1 MKKSITTS
9 SLINELES
17 LRKSFDFDQTKP
29 FEYELKNLL
38 KYIIFYISQEQYAWP
53 LSNLKEIVLK
63 QIVVPIPG
71 KCESLCGV
79 FNYRNQVMPVID
91 TYYLLG
97 LGTVDME
104 KENILMVTKGLP
116 IESAIPVDRLV
127 SMISIPESDI
137 KPRPISL
144 SSEIAS
150 LIKGEVIVDNQLI
163 SILYPDAFIRG

>member
-1 MKKSITTS
+1 MKKRITTL
-9 SLINELES
+9 SLKKELKYLKQNFDIN
-17 LRKSFDFDQTKP
+17 QTKP
-29 FEYELKNLL
+29 FEYESIHLF
-38 KYIIFYISQEQYAWP
+38 KYIVFHISQERYAWP

-79 FNYRNQVMPVID
+79 FNYRNQVMPVINI
-91 TYYLLG
+91 YYLLG
-97 LGTVDME
+97 LGAIDME
-104 KENILMVTKGLP
+104 NENILMVTKGLP
-116 IESAIPVDRLV
+116 IAMAIPVDSLV
-127 SMISIPESDI
+127 SMISIAESDI

-150 LIKGEVIVDNQLI
+150 LIKGEVIVNNQFI